1 MARCTTQHNGKY
13 THPGYSER
21 VRPPV
26 GLFLL
31 IVLLAGTF
39 LIRQNSKTVYE
50 FPGEDL
56 PGFTVPSV
64 DMAIGDPD
72 SAEDL
77 VATGYEFAVKTS
89 NGTFEASCPVICAD
103 FGKEINGCIIDELN
117 NLLYCVQYAADNDED
132 LPATALSYQAY
143 YEQDVLTLV
152 LLETLQCG
160 EQRNLVWIYDLKE
173 GRRLDIHELPARYL
187 DISFT
192 EFLWS
197 TDKYI
202 VQQYTAQGEYQSE
215 AEEQQHHRNCSFI
228 QTDPANMTR
237 YIFPTE
243 KGLYLLYEMPIST
256 EGYEYK
262 TPTQTVIEPA
272 EGLLTYI
279 GLVPPREAVRE
290 LLFDTAVSVMG
301 TDDQFHTDLVQLALK
316 EQPGAFVSAATEDPE
331 YAVKKLL
338 LYTSHEDKLEIT
350 DICLILKEQKHW
362 SSTEATVIDL
372 ILSSIENIS

>member
-1 MARCTTQHNGKY
+1 M
-13 THPGYSER
+13 
-21 VRPPV
+21 
-26 GLFLL
+26 
-31 IVLLAGTF
+31 
-39 LIRQNSKTVYE
+39 
-50 FPGEDL
+50 
-56 PGFTVPSV
+56 
-64 DMAIGDPD
+64 
-72 SAEDL
+72 
-77 VATGYEFAVKTS
+77 
-89 NGTFEASCPVICAD
+89 
-103 FGKEINGCIIDELN
+103 
-117 NLLYCVQYAADNDED
+117 
-132 LPATALSYQAY
+132 
-143 YEQDVLTLV
+143 
-152 LLETLQCG
+152 
-160 EQRNLVWIYDLKE
+160 
-173 GRRLDIHELPARYL
+173 DIHELPARYL
-187 DISFT
+187 DISFA

-202 VQQYTAQGEYQSE
+202 VQQYTAQSEYQSE

-228 QTDPANMTR
+228 QTDPADMTR

-256 EGYEYK
+256 EDYEYK

-279 GLVPPREAVRE
+279 GLVPPRKAVRE

-301 TDDQFHTDLVQLALK
+301 ADDQFHTDLVQLALK

-331 YAVKKLL
+331 HAVKKLL

-372 ILSSIENIS
+372 IMSSIGDMS